1 MWILL
6 VIGFLIP
13 FVYLGYLMSN
23 LDKFLKGNALRI
35 DSDKISPAAIVLG
48 RSDLGKQVTELL
60 EREGIR
66 VFNLTEPFLFKKDK
80 ELHYLFAL
88 SDNDADNI
96 VLCKIGKKIYNIEEM
111 ISVCNDRRNE
121 SMFISEQILYKLGE
135 GITAQMLYQ
144 AVRQEVEVHS

>member
-35 DSDKISPAAIVLG
+35 DNDKISPTAIVLG
-48 RSDLGKQVTELL
+48 RTDLGNQVTELL

-66 VFNLTEPFLFKKDK
+66 VFTLTEPFLFKKDK
-80 ELHYLFAL
+80 DLRYLFAL

-96 VLCKIGKKIYNIEEM
+96 VLCKIGKKVYNIEEM

-121 SMFISEQILYKLGE
+121 SMFIREQILYKFGE
-135 GITAQMLYQ
+135 GITAQILYQ
-144 AVRQEVEVHS
+144 AVRHEVEVK